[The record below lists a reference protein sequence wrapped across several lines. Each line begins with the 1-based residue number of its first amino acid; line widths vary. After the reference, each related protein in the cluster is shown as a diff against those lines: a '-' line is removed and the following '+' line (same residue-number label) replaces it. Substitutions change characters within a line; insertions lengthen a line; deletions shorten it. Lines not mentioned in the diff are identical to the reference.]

1 MTSIIKS
8 MTSYFPSFTSYPSK
22 QTVAIVV
29 GSVLLIIAIL
39 WYYNKYIYRA
49 VKRGDVENIENPDAS
64 KQAELILFSVDWC
77 PHCKT
82 AKPIWE
88 ELKTEYENTTI
99 NGYTVLFTD
108 VNCTNESP
116 EIEKMIATYKIE
128 GYPTIKLLK
137 DGKVIEYDA
146 KPSKSTLTEFLNS
159 VL

>member
-1 MTSIIKS
+1 MTSILKS
-8 MTSYFPSFTSYPSK
+8 MSSYVPSFTSYPSN
-22 QTVAIVV
+22 QTLVIIVS
-29 GSVLLIIAIL
+29 SVLLIIAIL
-39 WYYNKYIYRA
+39 WYYNKYIHSA
-49 VKRGDVENIENPDAS
+49 VKRTEVENIENPDSS

-88 ELKTEYENTTI
+88 ELKTEYENNPI

-108 VNCTNESP
+108 INCTNETP

-137 DGKVIEYDA
+137 DGNVIEYDA